1 MPVQDLSEEVFQVS
15 LSTEPQLG
23 GELRTL
29 NSTVRS
35 GDDRDAVI
43 DFACVEMLT
52 SESIC
57 DLMILNKTLHEVG
70 RRLVMYNVP
79 AVIMGIFER
88 TGLDQI
94 FEFAE
99 SRITALEAVQ
109 GQSEE

>member
-1 MPVQDLSEEVFQVS
+1 MPVHNLSEEIFQVS

-29 NSTVRS
+29 NTTIRS

-79 AVIMGIFER
+79 AVIMSIFER

-99 SRITALEAVQ
+99 SRIVALEAVQ
-109 GQSEE
+109 GQNEQ